1 MNTQARFF
9 PLWSQ
14 FLLVLG
20 VAVLIPVGIMLL
32 VVVDATNRLNERN
45 LSALVEQVGRYR
57 EYLIQTDFDA
67 ALRLLDSVEDN
78 ALVYTLVVSAA
89 RNLALPG
96 TTPETRQSLTD
107 RTNADLRRAFFGID
121 QRLVDSYWLLSTRG
135 EVLLSATNS
144 NRTLPFNALQ
154 PNEETS
160 EAFLRARDAS
170 LSTTTRLL
178 ILTNRGGQPNFE
190 VVLIL
195 RDVVGIT
202 VGYLVLDLDLG
213 QIVLRHLGTEVGL
226 PLYSFVVLPD
236 GRTALSLAE
245 TQRQNLIDVRTPAVQ
260 RALEGTT
267 SGVLAYDTSRQGE
280 TRQLVGYYS
289 FIRVLDQTL
298 GFITEAD
305 SGLIITERLEYF
317 SAVGVPLL
325 LVISLLIAG
334 LVLLLSQSIVS
345 PVKQLRTAIQ
355 AATGG
360 NFNAPLP
367 ATTRPD
373 ELGELNSSFAV
384 MRDQVQRV
392 FSDLKTQAAK
402 SSREVQLTQEI
413 AQVALDVR
421 DIDVLMTR
429 IVTLITDNFPVI
441 YHAQVFLI
449 DPSGRYAVLRA
460 STGRAGQEL
469 LRRGHRLEVGSV
481 SVIGQVTEQGQIVVV
496 RDIGASAVHRQNEFL
511 PETQA
516 ELAIPLK
523 LENRVI
529 GALDVQSKERDSFSE
544 ELIATL
550 QTLANQITIAIE
562 NAQLNEKSQQLL
574 RTVEQETRQRTQRS
588 WQELFALLR
597 APMLSASAG
606 NQTGYDTSDLR
617 EAVIRSGRTAVG
629 TRTDYRTIP
638 VVVPIKLRGL
648 VVGVVELELREVDF
662 SYGKVLLAEELVS
675 RLAISLDNARLFL
688 ENARNAEREAFVSNV
703 GDLLSAENTVKGIF
717 ETAIRELSA
726 TLGTPQIGVR
736 LNTNGADNGYTL
748 AEDVIIVSSSD
759 SDRRLS

>member
-1 MNTQARFF
+1 MNAQARFF

-20 VAVLIPVGIMLL
+20 VAVLIPVGMMLL
-32 VVVDATNRLNERN
+32 VVVDATNRLNARN

-57 EYLIQTDFDA
+57 EYLIQTDLEA
-67 ALRLLDSVEDN
+67 ALRLLDSVEN
-78 ALVYTLVVSAA
+78 NSSTHTLVVSAA
-89 RNLALPG
+89 RNLSLPG

-107 RTNADLRRAFFGID
+107 RTNADLRRTFFGID
-121 QRLVDSYWLLSTRG
+121 TRLVDSYWLLGTQG
-135 EVLLSATNS
+135 QVLLAEANS
-144 NRTLPFNALQ
+144 NRTLPFNVRQ
-154 PNEETS
+154 PNEERS
-160 EAFLRARDAS
+160 ETFLRAREAAMG
-170 LSTTTRLL
+170 TTTRLFIATTRTGL
-178 ILTNRGGQPNFE
+178 PNFE

-195 RDVVGIT
+195 KDIVGIT
-202 VGYLVLDLDLG
+202 VGYLVLDLDVS
-213 QIVLRHLGTEVGL
+213 QIVQRHLATEVEL
-226 PLYSFVVLPD
+226 PLYSFVVLSD
-236 GRTALSLAE
+236 GVTVLQLFEIRRE
-245 TQRQNLIDVRTPAVQ
+245 NLVDVRTPAVQ

-267 SGVLAYDTSRQGE
+267 SGVLTYDISRQGE
-280 TRQLVGYYS
+280 TRQLIGYYS

-317 SAVGVPLL
+317 STVGLPLV
-325 LVISLLIAG
+325 LVLTLLIAG
-334 LVLLLSQSIVS
+334 LVLLLSQAIVPS
-345 PVKQLRTAIQ
+345 VNQLRTAIQ
-355 AATGG
+355 AAASG

-367 ATTRPD
+367 STTRPD
-373 ELGELNSSFAV
+373 ELGQLNSSFAI
-384 MRDQVQRV
+384 MREKVQQV
-392 FSDLKTQAAK
+392 FSDLKTQTAK
-402 SSREVQLTQEI
+402 SNREVQLTQEI

-421 DIDVLMTR
+421 DIDVLMMR
-429 IVTLITDNFPVI
+429 IVNLITDNFPVI

-449 DPSGRYAVLRA
+449 DPEGRYAVLRA

-469 LRRGHRLEVGSV
+469 LRRGHRLEVGGV

-529 GALDVQSKERDSFSE
+529 GALDVQSKERDSFSQ

-562 NAQLNEKSQQLL
+562 NAQLSEKSQQLL
-574 RTVEQETRQRTQRS
+574 RTVERETRQRTQRS

-638 VVVPIKLRGL
+638 IVIPIKLRGL

-662 SYGKVLLAEELVS
+662 SYGKVLLAEELVE

-703 GDLLSAENTVKGIF
+703 SDLLSTENTVKGIF

-736 LNTNGADNGYTL
+736 LNTNGADSGYTL
-748 AEDVIIVSSSD
+748 AENAILVSSSD